1 MNGVGWSKQ
10 RCTLG
15 RGWHYTDYGNY
26 SVIDFR
32 LPVHCCCIK
41 GERKSVAATTTHID
55 APAAYRCGS
64 AGLFLNQIANSWPI
78 LLNIQHRIPMV
89 TRIQLNIVD

>member
-15 RGWHYTDYGNY
+15 RGWHYTDYDNY

-41 GERKSVAATTTHID
+41 GERKSVAATTTHI
-55 APAAYRCGS
+55 
-64 AGLFLNQIANSWPI
+64 GLTLPQRIAVGA
-78 LLNIQHRIPMV
+78 LGYF
-89 TRIQLNIVD
+89 